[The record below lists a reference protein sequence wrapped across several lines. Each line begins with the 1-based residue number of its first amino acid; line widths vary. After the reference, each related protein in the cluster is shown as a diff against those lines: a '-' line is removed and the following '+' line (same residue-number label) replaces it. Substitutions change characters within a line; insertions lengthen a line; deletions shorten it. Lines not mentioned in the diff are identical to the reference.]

1 MALNF
6 LKSEEN
12 LSWDFLQ
19 KCGFN
24 YMPITQRFSTYKK
37 ILNNIFLNSLYRIPK
52 IIEILY
58 IVPAEKPD

>member
-24 YMPITQRFSTYKK
+24 YMPISQRFFY
-37 ILNNIFLNSLYRIPK
+37 LQENIK
-52 IIEILY
+52 
-58 IVPAEKPD
+58 

>member
-24 YMPITQRFSTYKK
+24 YMPISQRFFY
-37 ILNNIFLNSLYRIPK
+37 LQENIKYFLKFFIPDTK
-52 IIEILY
+52 NHRNPLHRSC
-58 IVPAEKPD
+58 